1 MTDALNAALAKA
13 AGDIEKT
20 LDRVLPPA
28 SGPEARLAEAMRY
41 ACLSGGKRLR
51 PFLTLEVAQLF
62 DVTPGCAY
70 RAAAAVE
77 AIHCYSLIHDDLPA
91 MDDDDL
97 RRGKPTVHKAFDE
110 ATAILAGDALLT
122 FGFELLAG
130 QDTHP
135 DPRVR
140 LELVATLA
148 QASGAHGMVG
158 GQMADL
164 AAEKSEGELDLHTI
178 TRLQKM
184 KTGALITAAAEA
196 GAILGRASA
205 EARTALKGYAHD
217 MGLAF
222 QIADDL
228 LDVEGRIEDTGK
240 AVGKDQARGKATFVS
255 ILGLERARAQAEL
268 LTEQA
273 IRHLSMFGTRAD
285 LLVALARFV
294 IERKS

>member
-1 MTDALNAALAKA
+1 MTDALQLALAQA
-13 AGDIEKT
+13 AADIEKT

-28 SGPEARLAEAMRY
+28 IGPEARLAEAMRY

-51 PFLTLEVAQLF
+51 PFLTLEVSRLF
-62 DVTPGCAY
+62 DVRPGCAF

-122 FGFELLAG
+122 FGFELAAG
-130 QDTHP
+130 ADTHA

-140 LELVATLA
+140 LELVALLA

-164 AAEKSEGELDLHTI
+164 AAEKAEGPLDMPTI

-184 KTGALITAAAEA
+184 KTGALISAAAEA
-196 GAILGRASA
+196 GAILGKASP
-205 EARTALKGYAHD
+205 EARLALRGYAHD

-240 AVGKDQARGKATFVS
+240 AVGKDKDRGKATFVS
-255 ILGLERARAQAEL
+255 ILGVERARAQAEL
-268 LTEQA
+268 LIQQA
-273 IRHLSMFGTRAD
+273 IGHLSIFGARAD

-294 IERKS
+294 VERKS